1 MEKAIINSLR
11 GDCLRIDNLPEPI
24 NSVMIKGDTTMETEN
39 KRKEKTFRKAHFTS
53 SMGCQICIEGDTCPF
68 AKRGYIC
75 SLFDLR

>member
-1 MEKAIINSLR
+1 
-11 GDCLRIDNLPEPI
+11 
-24 NSVMIKGDTTMETEN
+24 METEN
-39 KRKEKTFRKAHFTS
+39 KIKEKTFRKAHFTS

>member
-1 MEKAIINSLR
+1 MEKAI
-11 GDCLRIDNLPEPI
+11 I

-53 SMGCQICIEGDTCPF
+53 SMGCQICTEGDTCPF

>member
-1 MEKAIINSLR
+1 MKI
-11 GDCLRIDNLPEPI
+11 
-24 NSVMIKGDTTMETEN
+24 GDTTMETEN